1 MDWGDIRAHK
11 DGAVEISI
19 SPEDISS
26 VTGAY
31 LAVFCPVGDQGS
43 YYLLCTDSDVAIGV
57 DGTLRAVPE
66 DSYMGMKGQVLC
78 LIETMNLEAYT
89 EYMAPVLYNG
99 ELCTLRIGFD
109 EEHEDGQI
117 LSATPAGLSSEAA
130 KQIYELKEGDRMIPL
145 YPVECMEDAE
155 EAGEAAAEP
164 EDSAS
169 AASDVPGCLPDSR
182 YYTDSYYMGTEFYI
196 EEPDDMLLE
205 TVPIS
210 GDGYLYGFMLTDV
223 RQHIYY
229 TDFIGMEAEDAGS

>member
-1 MDWGDIRAHK
+1 MNMKIEK
-11 DGAVEISI
+11 ISM
-19 SPEDISS
+19 
-26 VTGAY
+26 V
-31 LAVFCPVGDQGS
+31 DQTIDRLKE
-43 YYLLCTDSDVAIGV
+43 Y
-57 DGTLRAVPE
+57 
-66 DSYMGMKGQVLC
+66 
-78 LIETMNLEAYT
+78 IEEN
-89 EYMAPVLYNG
+89 
-99 ELCTLRIGFD
+99 
-109 EEHEDGQI
+109 Q
-117 LSATPAGLSSEAA
+117 
-130 KQIYELKEGDRMIPL
+130 LKEGDRMIPL

-155 EAGEAAAEP
+155 EAGEAAAEPGEALAESGEAVDGSGEAAAEP